1 MIYGLDDN
9 EKFYVEYTSCERPI
23 GNVRQEM
30 EQCCIRL
37 AKEASTKV
45 LISLTSGLDSQ
56 VLLHTFHT
64 LGLPYECA
72 FMYHPGYNDYEYNN
86 IKILEKKYGF
96 KCIIVEIDPFAIREE
111 IEAAAF
117 ATGIPAE
124 HHMMKKFLAQLPED
138 RDFCQGIESFDF
150 IYRGPKN
157 QAYCMESWTA
167 IEVASQRALKQ
178 VERSGKIVCID
189 RRAPFNEF
197 ALAYL
202 SDPVVTGYIN
212 GLEYIK
218 GNGLVDKDTGNP
230 PPLIFSWEYYVKP
243 IIYGMYWGRE
253 LEIFPKY
260 VSSEKVDFIMNPSD
274 TRLRH
279 NYKNKAVFIPRDELV
294 AHLSDWG
301 SGKTK
306 RYTQADQ

>member
-1 MIYGLDDN
+1 MIYGLDEND
-9 EKFYVEYTSCERPI
+9 KFYVEYTSCPEPI

-30 EQCCIRL
+30 EKSCIKL
-37 AKEASTKV
+37 ATEGKV

-72 FMYHPGYNDYEYNN
+72 FMYHPGYNDFEYNN
-86 IKILEKKYGF
+86 IKILEKKYNF
-96 KCIIVEIDPFAIREE
+96 KCRIVEIDPIPLKEEVEELAI
-111 IEAAAF
+111 

-124 HHMMKKFLAQLPED
+124 HHIMKKFLAQLPED
-138 RDFCQGIESFDF
+138 MDFCQGIESFDF
-150 IYRGPKN
+150 IFRQGK
-157 QAYCMESWTA
+157 AYCMESWTA

-178 VERSGKIVCID
+178 VPRSGKIVCID
-189 RRAPFNEF
+189 RRAPFDNF

-218 GNGLVDKDTGNP
+218 GNGLVDKDTGEP

-243 IIYGMYWGRE
+243 IIYGLYWGKE

-260 VSSEKVDFIMNPSD
+260 VSSEKIDYIMNPSD

-279 NYKNKAVFIPRDELV
+279 NYKNKCVFVPRDELIE
-294 AHLSDWG
+294 HLSDWG
-301 SGKTK
+301 SNKTK
-306 RYTQADQ
+306 RYTQQ

>member
-9 EKFYVEYTSCERPI
+9 NKFYVEYTSCVEPI

-30 EQCCIRL
+30 EKSCIRL
-37 AKEASTKV
+37 AKDAATNV

-72 FMYHPGYNDYEYNN
+72 FMYHPGFNDFEYNN
-86 IKILEKKYGF
+86 IKILEKKYNF
-96 KCIIVEIDPFAIREE
+96 KCIIVEIDPHTIKEE
-111 IEAAAF
+111 IEALAIE
-117 ATGIPAE
+117 TGIPAE

-138 RDFCQGIESFDF
+138 RDFLQGIESFDF
-150 IYRGPKN
+150 VFKQGK
-157 QAYCMESWTA
+157 AYCMESWTA

-189 RRAPFNEF
+189 RRATFNNF

-218 GNGLVDKDTGNP
+218 GNGLVDKDTGEA

-243 IIYGMYWGRE
+243 IIYGMYWGKE

-260 VSSEKVDFIMNPSD
+260 VSCEKVDFIMNPSD
-274 TRLRH
+274 IRLRH
-279 NYKNKAVFIPRDELV
+279 NYKNKCVFIERDALIT
-294 AHLSDWG
+294 HLSNWG
-301 SGKTK
+301 TNTTI
-306 RYTQADQ
+306 RYTQQ

>member
-9 EKFYVEYTSCERPI
+9 DKFYVEYTSCPEPI

-30 EQCCIRL
+30 EKSCIKL
-37 AKEASTKV
+37 ASEGKV

-86 IKILEKKYGF
+86 IKILEKKYNF
-96 KCIIVEIDPFAIREE
+96 KCIIVEIDPIPLREE
-111 IEAAAF
+111 VEALAI
-117 ATGIPAE
+117 ATGIPPE
-124 HHMMKKFLAQLPED
+124 HHIMKKFLEKLPED
-138 RDFCQGIESFDF
+138 RDFCQGIESFDLVF
-150 IYRGPKN
+150 QDNKV
-157 QAYCMESWTA
+157 YCIESWTA

-178 VERSGKIVCID
+178 VKRSGKIVCID
-189 RRAPFNEF
+189 RRAPFDNF

-202 SDPVVTGYIN
+202 SDPVVHGYIN

-218 GNGLVDKDTGNP
+218 GNGLVDKDTGQP
-230 PPLIFSWEYYVKP
+230 PPLVFSWEYYVKP

-260 VSSEKVDFIMNPSD
+260 VSSEKIDYIMNPSD
-274 TRLRH
+274 SRLRH
-279 NYKNKAVFIPRDELV
+279 NYKNKCVFVPRTELIN
-294 AHLSDWG
+294 HLSNWG
-301 SGKTK
+301 SGETK
-306 RYTQADQ
+306 RYTQK

>member
-9 EKFYVEYTSCERPI
+9 DKFYVEYTSCPEPI
-23 GNVRQEM
+23 GTVRQEM
-30 EQCCIRL
+30 EKSCIRL
-37 AKEASTKV
+37 ASEAQSKV

-56 VLLHTFHT
+56 VLLHTFHS

-72 FMYHPGYNDYEYNN
+72 FMYHPGYNDFEYNN

-96 KCIIVEIDPFAIREE
+96 KCTIVEIDPFAIREE
-111 IEAAAF
+111 IEASAL

-138 RDFCQGIESFDF
+138 QDFCQGIESFDF
-150 IYRGPKN
+150 VFRQGR
-157 QAYCMESWTA
+157 AYCMESWTA

-178 VERSGKIVCID
+178 VDRSGKIVCID
-189 RRAPFNEF
+189 RRAPFDNF

-218 GNGLVDKDTGNP
+218 GNGLVDKETGEP

-243 IIYGMYWGRE
+243 IIYGIHWGKE

-274 TRLRH
+274 SRLRH
-279 NYKNKAVFIPRDELV
+279 NYKNKCVFVPRDELIV
-294 AHLSDWG
+294 HLSNWG
-301 SGKTK
+301 SNNIK
-306 RYTQADQ
+306 RFTQI

>member
-1 MIYGLDDN
+1 MIYGLDEND
-9 EKFYVEYTSCERPI
+9 KFYVEYTACPEPI
-23 GNVRQEM
+23 GTVRQEM
-30 EQCCIRL
+30 EKSCIRL
-37 AKEASTKV
+37 ANEAQSKV

-72 FMYHPGYNDYEYNN
+72 FMYHPGYNDFEYNN
-86 IKILEKKYGF
+86 IKLLEKKYGF
-96 KCIIVEIDPFAIREE
+96 KCTIVEIDPFAIREE
-111 IEAAAF
+111 IEASAI

-138 RDFCQGIESFDF
+138 QDFCQGIESFDF
-150 IYRGPKN
+150 VFRQGK
-157 QAYCMESWTA
+157 AYCMESWTA

-189 RRAPFNEF
+189 RRAPFDNF

-218 GNGLVDKDTGNP
+218 GNGLVDKETGEP

-243 IIYGMYWGRE
+243 IIYGIYWGKE

-260 VSSEKVDFIMNPSD
+260 VSSEKVDFIMNPVDS
-274 TRLRH
+274 RLRH
-279 NYKNKAVFIPRDELV
+279 NYKNKCVFVPRDELIE
-294 AHLSDWG
+294 HLTNWG
-301 SGKTK
+301 SNKVK
-306 RYTQADQ
+306 RFTQI

>member
-9 EKFYVEYTSCERPI
+9 DKFYVEYTSCERSI

-30 EQCCIRL
+30 ERACIRL
-37 AKEASTKV
+37 ANEGKI

-64 LGLPYECA
+64 LGLPYQCA

-96 KCIIVEIDPFAIREE
+96 ECTIVEIDPFAIREE
-111 IEAAAF
+111 IEELAI
-117 ATGIPAE
+117 ATAIPAE

-138 RDFCQGIESFDF
+138 MDFLQGIESFDF
-150 IYRGPKN
+150 IFKQGK
-157 QAYCMESWTA
+157 AYCMESWTA

-243 IIYGMYWGRE
+243 IIYGMYWGKE

-260 VSSEKVDFIMNPSD
+260 VSCEKVDFIMNPSD
-274 TRLRH
+274 TRMRH
-279 NYKNKAVFIPRDELV
+279 NYKNKCVFVERDELIK
-294 AHLSDWG
+294 HLSDWG
-301 SGKTK
+301 SNKTK
-306 RYTQADQ
+306 RYTQQ

>member
-1 MIYGLDDN
+1 MIYGLDEND
-9 EKFYVEYTSCERPI
+9 KFYVEYTSCERPI

-30 EQCCIRL
+30 ERACTKL
-37 AKEASTKV
+37 ASEGKI

-64 LGLPYECA
+64 LGLPYQCA
-72 FMYHPGYNDYEYNN
+72 FMYHPGYNDFEYNN

-96 KCIIVEIDPFAIREE
+96 ECIIVEIDPFAIKEE
-111 IEAAAF
+111 IEELAI

-124 HHMMKKFLAQLPED
+124 HHMMKKFLEQLPED
-138 RDFCQGIESFDF
+138 TDFLQGIESFDF
-150 IYRGPKN
+150 IFKQGK
-157 QAYCMESWTA
+157 AYCMESWTA

-178 VERSGKIVCID
+178 VKRSGKIVCID

-243 IIYGMYWGRE
+243 IIYGMYWGKE

-260 VSSEKVDFIMNPSD
+260 VSCEQVDFIMNPSD
-274 TRLRH
+274 TRMRH
-279 NYKNKAVFIPRDELV
+279 NYKNKCVFVERDELIK
-294 AHLSDWG
+294 HLSDWG
-301 SGKTK
+301 SNKTK
-306 RYTQADQ
+306 RYTQA

>member
-1 MIYGLDDN
+1 MIYGLDNND
-9 EKFYVEYTSCERPI
+9 KFYVEYTSCSEPI

-30 EQCCIRL
+30 EKSCIKL
-37 AKEASTKV
+37 ASNGKI

-72 FMYHPGYNDYEYNN
+72 FMYHPGFNDFEYNN
-86 IKILEKKYGF
+86 IKILEKKYDF
-96 KCIIVEIDPFAIREE
+96 KCIIVEIDPHTIKEE
-111 IEAAAF
+111 IEALAIE
-117 ATGIPAE
+117 TGIPAE

-138 RDFCQGIESFDF
+138 MDFLQGIESFDF
-150 IYRGPKN
+150 VFKQGK
-157 QAYCMESWTA
+157 AYCMESWTA

-189 RRAPFNEF
+189 RRATFNNF

-218 GNGLVDKDTGNP
+218 GNGLVDKDTGEA

-243 IIYGMYWGRE
+243 IIYGMYWGKE

-260 VSSEKVDFIMNPSD
+260 VSCEKVDFIMNPSD
-274 TRLRH
+274 IRLRH
-279 NYKNKAVFIPRDELV
+279 NYKNKCVFIERDALIT
-294 AHLSDWG
+294 HLSNWG
-301 SGKTK
+301 TNTTI
-306 RYTQADQ
+306 RYTQQ

>member
-1 MIYGLDDN
+1 MIYGLDEND
-9 EKFYVEYTSCERPI
+9 KFYVEYTACPEPI
-23 GNVRQEM
+23 GTVRQEM
-30 EQCCIRL
+30 EKSCIRL
-37 AKEASTKV
+37 ANEAQSKV

-72 FMYHPGYNDYEYNN
+72 FMYHPGYNDFEYNN

-96 KCIIVEIDPFAIREE
+96 KCTIVEIDPFAIREE
-111 IEAAAF
+111 IEASAI

-138 RDFCQGIESFDF
+138 QDFCQGIESFDF
-150 IYRGPKN
+150 VFRQGK
-157 QAYCMESWTA
+157 AYCMESWTA

-189 RRAPFNEF
+189 RRAPFDNF

-218 GNGLVDKDTGNP
+218 GNGLVEKETGEP

-243 IIYGMYWGRE
+243 IIYGIYWGKE

-260 VSSEKVDFIMNPSD
+260 VSTEKVDFIMNPVDS
-274 TRLRH
+274 RLRH
-279 NYKNKAVFIPRDELV
+279 NYKNKCVFVPRDELIE
-294 AHLSDWG
+294 HLTNWG
-301 SGKTK
+301 SNKVK
-306 RYTQADQ
+306 RFTQI

>member
-1 MIYGLDDN
+1 MIYGLDEND
-9 EKFYVEYTSCERPI
+9 KFYVEYTSCQEPI

-30 EQCCIRL
+30 EKSCIRL
-37 AKEASTKV
+37 ASEGKV

-72 FMYHPGYNDYEYNN
+72 FMYHPGYNDFEYNN
-86 IKILEKKYGF
+86 IKILEKKYNF
-96 KCIIVEIDPFAIREE
+96 KCHIVEIDPILLKEEVEELAI
-111 IEAAAF
+111 

-124 HHMMKKFLAQLPED
+124 HHIMKKFLTQLPED
-138 RDFCQGIESFDF
+138 MDFCQGIESFDF
-150 IYRGPKN
+150 IFRQGK
-157 QAYCMESWTA
+157 AYCMESWTA

-178 VERSGKIVCID
+178 VARSGKIVCID
-189 RRAPFNEF
+189 RRAPFDNF

-218 GNGLVDKDTGNP
+218 GNGLVDKDTGEP

-243 IIYGMYWGRE
+243 IIYGLYWGKE

-260 VSSEKVDFIMNPSD
+260 VSSEKIDYIMNPSD

-279 NYKNKAVFIPRDELV
+279 NYKNKCVFVPRDELIE
-294 AHLSDWG
+294 HLSDWG
-301 SGKTK
+301 SNKTK
-306 RYTQADQ
+306 RYTQQ

>member
-1 MIYGLDDN
+1 MIYGLDEND
-9 EKFYVEYTSCERPI
+9 KFYVEYTACPEPI
-23 GNVRQEM
+23 GTVRQEM
-30 EQCCIRL
+30 EKSCIRL
-37 AKEASTKV
+37 ANEAQSKV

-72 FMYHPGYNDYEYNN
+72 FMYHPGYNDFEYNN

-96 KCIIVEIDPFAIREE
+96 KCTIVEIDPFAIREE
-111 IEAAAF
+111 IEASAI

-138 RDFCQGIESFDF
+138 QDFCQGIESFDF
-150 IYRGPKN
+150 VFRQGK
-157 QAYCMESWTA
+157 AYCMESWTA

-189 RRAPFNEF
+189 RRAPFDNF

-218 GNGLVDKDTGNP
+218 GNGLVDKETGEP

-243 IIYGMYWGRE
+243 IIYGIYWGKE

-260 VSSEKVDFIMNPSD
+260 VSSEQVDFIMNPVDS
-274 TRLRH
+274 RLRH
-279 NYKNKAVFIPRDELV
+279 NYKNKCVFVPRDELIE
-294 AHLSDWG
+294 HLTNWG
-301 SGKTK
+301 SNKVK
-306 RYTQADQ
+306 RFTQI

>member
-1 MIYGLDDN
+1 MIYGLDEN

-30 EQCCIRL
+30 ERCCIRL
-37 AKEASTKV
+37 AKEAQTKV

-56 VLLHTFHT
+56 VLLHTFQQ
-64 LGLPYECA
+64 LGLPHECA
-72 FMYHPGYNDYEYNN
+72 FMYHPGYNDVEYNN

-96 KCIIVEIDPFAIREE
+96 KCMIVEIDPIPLKEE
-111 IEAAAF
+111 LESLAYQ
-117 ATGIPAE
+117 TGIPAE
-124 HHMMKKFLAQLPED
+124 HHLMKKFLAQLPED
-138 RDFCQGIESFDF
+138 MDFCQGIESFDF
-150 IYRGPKN
+150 IFHKN
-157 QAYCMESWTA
+157 RAYCMESWTA

-212 GLEYIK
+212 GLPYIK
-218 GNGLVDKDTGNP
+218 GNGLVDKDTGEA
-230 PPLIFSWEYYVKP
+230 PPLLFSWEYYVKP
-243 IIYGMYWGRE
+243 IIYGYYWGRE
-253 LEIFPKY
+253 LEMFPKY
-260 VSSEKVDFIMNPSD
+260 VSCEKVDYIMNPGD
-274 TRLRH
+274 TKLRH
-279 NYKNKAVFIPRDELV
+279 NYRNKAVYIPRDELIV
-294 AHLSDWG
+294 HLSDWG

-306 RYTQADQ
+306 RYTQVER

>member
-9 EKFYVEYTSCERPI
+9 DKFYVEYTACPEPI
-23 GNVRQEM
+23 GTVRQEM
-30 EQCCIRL
+30 EKSCIRL
-37 AKEASTKV
+37 ASEAQSKV

-72 FMYHPGYNDYEYNN
+72 FMYHPGYNDFEYNN

-96 KCIIVEIDPFAIREE
+96 KCTIVEIDPFAIREE
-111 IEAAAF
+111 IEASAI

-138 RDFCQGIESFDF
+138 QDFCQGIESFDF
-150 IYRGPKN
+150 VFRQGR
-157 QAYCMESWTA
+157 AYCMESWTA

-178 VERSGKIVCID
+178 VSRSGKIVCID
-189 RRAPFNEF
+189 RRAPFNNF

-212 GLEYIK
+212 GLEYIR
-218 GNGLVDKDTGNP
+218 GNGLVDKETGEP

-243 IIYGMYWGRE
+243 IIYGIHWGKE

-260 VSSEKVDFIMNPSD
+260 VSSEKVDFIMNPVDS
-274 TRLRH
+274 RLRH
-279 NYKNKAVFIPRDELV
+279 NYKNKCVFVPRDELIT
-294 AHLSDWG
+294 HLSNWG
-301 SGKTK
+301 SDKVK
-306 RYTQADQ
+306 RFTQI

>member
-1 MIYGLDDN
+1 MIYGLDEND
-9 EKFYVEYTSCERPI
+9 KFYVEYTSCAEPI

-30 EQCCIRL
+30 EKSCIRL
-37 AKEASTKV
+37 ASEGQV
-45 LISLTSGLDSQ
+45 MISLTSGLDSQ

-72 FMYHPGYNDYEYNN
+72 FMYHPGYNDFEYNN
-86 IKILEKKYGF
+86 IKILEKKYDF
-96 KCIIVEIDPFAIREE
+96 KCHIVEIDPMPLKEEVEALAI
-111 IEAAAF
+111 

-124 HHMMKKFLAQLPED
+124 HHIMKKFLAQLPED

-150 IYRGPKN
+150 IFRNGR
-157 QAYCMESWTA
+157 AYCMESWTA

-178 VERSGKIVCID
+178 VPRSGKIVCID
-189 RRAPFNEF
+189 RRAPFDNF

-218 GNGLVDKDTGNP
+218 GNGLVDKETGEP

-243 IIYGMYWGRE
+243 IIYGLYWGKE

-260 VSSEKVDFIMNPSD
+260 VSSEKIDYIMNPSD
-274 TRLRH
+274 VRLRH
-279 NYKNKAVFIPRDELV
+279 NYKNKCVFVPRDELIE
-294 AHLSDWG
+294 HLTNWG
-301 SGKTK
+301 SNKTV
-306 RYTQADQ
+306 RYTQQ

>member
-9 EKFYVEYTSCERPI
+9 DKFYVEYTSCSEPI

-30 EQCCIRL
+30 EKSCIRL
-37 AKEASTKV
+37 AKDAATNV

-64 LGLPYECA
+64 LGLPYKCA
-72 FMYHPGYNDYEYNN
+72 FMYHPGFNDFEYNN
-86 IKILEKKYGF
+86 IKILEKKYNF
-96 KCIIVEIDPFAIREE
+96 KCIIVEINPHTIREE
-111 IEAAAF
+111 IEALAIE
-117 ATGIPAE
+117 TGIPAE
-124 HHMMKKFLAQLPED
+124 HHMMKKFLALLPED
-138 RDFCQGIESFDF
+138 MDFLQGIESFDF
-150 IYRGPKN
+150 VFKQGR
-157 QAYCMESWTA
+157 AYCMESWTA

-189 RRAPFNEF
+189 RRAPFNNF

-218 GNGLVDKDTGNP
+218 GNGLVDKDTGEA

-243 IIYGMYWGRE
+243 IIYGMYWGKE

-260 VSSEKVDFIMNPSD
+260 VSCEKVDFIMNPSD
-274 TRLRH
+274 IRLRH
-279 NYKNKAVFIPRDELV
+279 NYKNKCVFIERDALIT
-294 AHLSDWG
+294 HLSNWG
-301 SGKTK
+301 TNTTI
-306 RYTQADQ
+306 RYTQQ

>member
-1 MIYGLDDN
+1 MIYGLDEND
-9 EKFYVEYTSCERPI
+9 KFYVEYTACPEPI
-23 GNVRQEM
+23 GTVRQEM
-30 EQCCIRL
+30 EKSCIRL
-37 AKEASTKV
+37 ANEAQSKV

-72 FMYHPGYNDYEYNN
+72 FMYHPGYNDFEYNN

-96 KCIIVEIDPFAIREE
+96 KCTIVEIDPFTIREE
-111 IEAAAF
+111 IEASAI

-138 RDFCQGIESFDF
+138 QDFCQGIESFDF
-150 IYRGPKN
+150 VFRQGK
-157 QAYCMESWTA
+157 AYCMESWTA

-189 RRAPFNEF
+189 RRAPFDNF

-218 GNGLVDKDTGNP
+218 GNGLVDKETGEP

-243 IIYGMYWGRE
+243 IIYGIHWGKE

-260 VSSEKVDFIMNPSD
+260 VSSEKVDFIMNPVDS
-274 TRLRH
+274 RLRH
-279 NYKNKAVFIPRDELV
+279 NYKNKCVFVPRDELIE
-294 AHLSDWG
+294 HLTNWG
-301 SGKTK
+301 SNKVK
-306 RYTQADQ
+306 RFTQI

>member
-1 MIYGLDDN
+1 MIYGLDEND
-9 EKFYVEYTSCERPI
+9 KFYVEYTACPEPI
-23 GNVRQEM
+23 GTVRQEM
-30 EQCCIRL
+30 EKSCIRL
-37 AKEASTKV
+37 ANEAQSKV

-72 FMYHPGYNDYEYNN
+72 FMYHPGYNDFEYNN

-96 KCIIVEIDPFAIREE
+96 KCTIVEIDPFAIREE
-111 IEAAAF
+111 IEASAI

-138 RDFCQGIESFDF
+138 QDFCQGIESFDF
-150 IYRGPKN
+150 VFRQGK
-157 QAYCMESWTA
+157 AYCMESWTA

-189 RRAPFNEF
+189 RRAPFDNF

-218 GNGLVDKDTGNP
+218 GNGLVDKETGEP

-243 IIYGMYWGRE
+243 IIYGIYWGKE

-260 VSSEKVDFIMNPSD
+260 VSSEKVDFIMNPVDS
-274 TRLRH
+274 RLRH
-279 NYKNKAVFIPRDELV
+279 NYKNKCVFVPRDELIE
-294 AHLSDWG
+294 HLTNWG
-301 SGKTK
+301 SNKVK
-306 RYTQADQ
+306 RFTQI

>member
-1 MIYGLDDN
+1 MIYGLDN
-9 EKFYVEYTSCERPI
+9 NNKFYVEYTSCAEPI
-23 GNVRQEM
+23 GTVRQEM
-30 EQCCIRL
+30 EKSCIRL
-37 AKEASTKV
+37 AREANTKV
-45 LISLTSGLDSQ
+45 MISLTSGLDSQ

-64 LGLPYECA
+64 LSLPYECA
-72 FMYHPGYNDYEYNN
+72 FMYHPGYNDFEYNN
-86 IKILEKKYGF
+86 IRILENKYRF
-96 KCIIVEIDPFAIREE
+96 QCHIVEIDPFAIREE
-111 IEAAAF
+111 IEAAAI

-150 IYRGPKN
+150 VFRKGNK
-157 QAYCMESWTA
+157 AYCMESWTA

-178 VERSGKIVCID
+178 VERSGQIVCID
-189 RRAPFNEF
+189 RRAPFDNF

-212 GLEYIK
+212 SLEYIK
-218 GNGLVDKDTGNP
+218 GNGLVDADTGRP

-243 IIYGMYWGRE
+243 IIYGMHWGRE

-260 VSSEKVDFIMNPSD
+260 VSSEKVDFIMNPTD

-279 NYKNKAVFIPRDELV
+279 NYSNKAVFVPRDELV

-301 SGKTK
+301 SGRTI